1 VSADVESVF
10 GEAYAGTNSNQ
21 RCQCSLVESEG
32 SLILQDLGR
41 AVKGAG
47 ILSGRLEPDLD
58 DVYEG
63 SEVVR

>member
-1 VSADVESVF
+1 M
-10 GEAYAGTNSNQ
+10 EAYAGTNSNQ

-32 SLILQDLGR
+32 PLILQDLGR

-47 ILSGRLEPDLD
+47 ILSGRLKSDFD
-58 DVYEG
+58 DVYER